1 MKIDRKTIFY
11 KKWYNKK
18 IYFIKDILDEAG
30 AVLNYNTFVN
40 KYGLRINFMEYF
52 GVKSVVER
60 FIRNSQIV
68 ISNLQT
74 VIFLS
79 ILKK

>member
-1 MKIDRKTIFY
+1 
-11 KKWYNKK
+11 
-18 IYFIKDILDEAG
+18 
-30 AVLNYNTFVN
+30 
-40 KYGLRINFMEYF
+40 MEYF